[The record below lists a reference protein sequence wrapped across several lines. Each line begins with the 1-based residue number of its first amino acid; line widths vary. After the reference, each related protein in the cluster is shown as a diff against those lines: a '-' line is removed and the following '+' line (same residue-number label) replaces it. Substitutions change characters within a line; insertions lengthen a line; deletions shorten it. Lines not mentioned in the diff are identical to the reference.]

1 MRFVTIN
8 LCLGAF
14 AQQLL
19 AAPSGGSPNEKAHK
33 LLLMGTIIRFNVTIS
48 NSHNDAK
55 MFGHGK
61 DVFIAPPTHVHHDDM
76 VCGQARRN
84 FHHMG

>member
-1 MRFVTIN
+1 MRFVAIN

-14 AQQLL
+14 AHPLR
-19 AAPSGGSPNEKAHK
+19 AARSGDSTNEKTHK
-33 LLLMGTIIRFNVTIS
+33 LLLMGAIFRFYVIIL

-61 DVFIAPPTHVHHDDM
+61 DVFIAPPTHVHHNDM